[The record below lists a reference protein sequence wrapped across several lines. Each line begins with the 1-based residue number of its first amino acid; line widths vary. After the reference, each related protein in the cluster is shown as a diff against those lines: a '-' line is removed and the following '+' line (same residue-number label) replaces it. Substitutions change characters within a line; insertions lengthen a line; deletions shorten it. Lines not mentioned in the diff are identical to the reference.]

1 MTTVVE
7 HAAHGQDAHGHDSH
21 GEHAG
26 HSNKHYYLVALALA
40 ILTGLEVM
48 LSYVDVG
55 AAFLPLLLILMGIK
69 FVMVVLEFMHLR
81 KDAKI
86 FHYLFWSG
94 FILAIGVYVAA
105 LACFK
110 FFLNP

>member
-7 HAAHGQDAHGHDSH
+7 HAAHDSH
-21 GEHAG
+21 GHESHDEHAG

-48 LSYVDVG
+48 LRYVDVG

-94 FILAIGVYVAA
+94 FVLAIGVYVAA

>member
-7 HAAHGQDAHGHDSH
+7 HAAHDSH
-21 GEHAG
+21 GHESHDEHAG

-94 FILAIGVYVAA
+94 FVLAIGVYVAA

>member
-1 MTTVVE
+1 MSTVVE
-7 HAAHGQDAHGHDSH
+7 HAAHGHDSHTHDSH

-94 FILAIGVYVAA
+94 FVLAIGVYVAA